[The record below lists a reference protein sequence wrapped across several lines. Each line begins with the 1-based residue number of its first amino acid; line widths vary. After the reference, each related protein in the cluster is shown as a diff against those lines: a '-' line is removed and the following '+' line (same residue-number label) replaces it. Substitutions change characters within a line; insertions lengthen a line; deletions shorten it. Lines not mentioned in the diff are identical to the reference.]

1 MSNKVMDCAWGH
13 PLPPTARLVLV
24 ALASAA
30 DKDGVC
36 WPSVRFLANRCSAS
50 ERSISQNLDLLVK
63 RGLVKKEER
72 FRQDGSQ
79 TSNRYIVLLHPAAPS
94 AKPAPTHEGVSSP
107 PPQDLHPP
115 PAEKGGPM
123 NPHSEPKGNTT
134 PTPGVVVDLVQL
146 VFPACIA
153 ESQRPDAASSLRQ
166 LSNEDAQVV
175 LDELDGCAQASEV
188 KKPMA
193 YLRAL
198 IARALTGEFKPELAL
213 SVKEKRE
220 ARERHL
226 QTMKRN
232 QLQQPRT
239 RPPTDA
245 ELTPMP
251 PRIREQLRSIRDRA
265 NAADPPGLPID
276 SRS

>member
-1 MSNKVMDCAWGH
+1 
-13 PLPPTARLVLV
+13 
-24 ALASAA
+24 
-30 DKDGVC
+30 
-36 WPSVRFLANRCSAS
+36 
-50 ERSISQNLDLLVK
+50 
-63 RGLVKKEER
+63 
-72 FRQDGSQ
+72 
-79 TSNRYIVLLHPAAPS
+79 
-94 AKPAPTHEGVSSP
+94 
-107 PPQDLHPP
+107 
-115 PAEKGGPM
+115 M

-198 IARALTGEFKPELAL
+198 IAKALKGEFKPELAL

-220 ARERHL
+220 ARERHRVA
-226 QTMKRN
+226 MERIPV
-232 QLQQPRT
+232 QQQKV
-239 RPPTDA
+239 RPPTEA
-245 ELTPMP
+245 ELAC
-251 PRIREQLRSIRDRA
+251 L
-265 NAADPPGLPID
+265 PPGLREKVKSAVGRATSANVPD
-276 SRS
+276 LPEKSTS